1 MSNINLWQLLFDS
14 LVALAVAVGIVKMS
28 VAVLKDEHR
37 KIVGGV
43 LLLIGIIAAIFGVIS
58 VNSVDSLL
66 KRVIGQPDLA
76 GRAAIALGVLAA
88 ITGIVIVVLKKSSR
102 GFAQPASTKK
112 CPDCA
117 ETIQV
122 EAKVCRFCGKVLEA
136 PAAN

>member
-1 MSNINLWQLLFDS
+1 MSTINLWQLLFNS
-14 LVALAVAVGIVKMS
+14 LVALAVAVGIVKVS

-43 LLLIGIIAAIFGVIS
+43 LLLIGIMAAIFGVIS
-58 VNSVDSLL
+58 VNSVKSLL
-66 KRVIGQPDLA
+66 SGAIGQPDLG

-88 ITGIVIVVLKKSSR
+88 ITGIVIVVSRKSSR
-102 GFAQPASTKK
+102 GFSQTASTKK

-117 ETIQV
+117 ETIQA
-122 EAKVCRFCGKVLEA
+122 EAKVCRFCGKILET